1 MTVLHC
7 KASPLPH
14 MSPALVGVLDGFRP
28 GGFAPPICVLEEART
43 VLPALARALAPLPER
58 ELTHVVEEFAEMLN
72 AGVANPLPGVAL
84 QLRCVALVT
93 ACATVPALAWTSVA
107 VRQAL
112 VTFTFF
118 PSAAQLVALL
128 EAQCGLA
135 RVTYGRLKLL
145 VAEADT
151 RQARARA
158 QAVRWAQWERLSATR
173 PVYNSVD
180 NVDYSKIRPESDHNH
195 K

>member
-1 MTVLHC
+1 MSTPHH
-7 KASPLPH
+7 APSPVPAL
-14 MSPALVGVLDGFRP
+14 SPALAGMLEGFRP
-28 GGFAPPICVLEEART
+28 GGFAPAPSLEQEARAA
-43 VLPALARALAPLPER
+43 LPAYARALAPLPHA
-58 ELTHVVEEFAEMLN
+58 ELARVVEEFAEMLN

-84 QLRCVALVT
+84 QLRCVALVA
-93 ACATVPALAWTSVA
+93 ACAGVPALAWRGPA
-107 VRQAL
+107 VHRAL

>member
-58 ELTHVVEEFAEMLN
+58 ELTRVVEEFAEMLN

-128 EAQCGLA
+128 EERCGAA
-135 RVTYGRLKLL
+135 RALYGRLNLL
-145 VAEADT
+145 MAEAD
-151 RQARARA
+151 RRAAQERA
-158 QAVRWAQWERLSATR
+158 QQERWAQWEQRHGGR
-173 PVYNSVD
+173 PVYNPVD
-180 NVDYSKIRPESDHNH
+180 NVDYMKNIS
-195 K
+195 